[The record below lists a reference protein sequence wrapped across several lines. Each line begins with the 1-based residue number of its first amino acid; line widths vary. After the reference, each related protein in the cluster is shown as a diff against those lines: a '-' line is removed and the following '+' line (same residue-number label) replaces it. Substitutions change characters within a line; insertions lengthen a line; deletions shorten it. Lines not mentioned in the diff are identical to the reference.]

1 MSAGQQS
8 HTSGSVKLIFDE
20 DEHEGNTTKKKKLVG
35 NFSPQ
40 STLESKVLNSDFP
53 LLFGDQDNGGD
64 ALTHLGSSNSDVEVK
79 LSATEGTLEKNS
91 AICER
96 PSDSQDELTTTEEFS
111 SGKEDSLA
119 HLFDADLL
127 ISYMSDDESSNGHLA
142 DASAQ
147 DRTDVRSL
155 EDSVPLC
162 AKKDANFDFQSLNVV
177 DHQQENDLK
186 LETELSAPATNPV
199 ANGLHSSSDSQNSD
213 FSDVQIVDDNSTA
226 DVTNRKFT
234 RLNEASGC
242 LNSSRTLD
250 SDITVDIGC
259 SPYKICSSQSI
270 SSSANP
276 AFREDEFIDLTADEE
291 PTHSSADFDRSNR
304 QDISYSSDK
313 RGLENQKRDFNSDF
327 DSASDNYEGDDEF
340 EEMDE
345 ESGYD
350 SDAEIII
357 SRKSAFENVIKERAL
372 RYSRTAVNSSDVIV
386 IDDDDLSDSG
396 MNYQKGRRR
405 DVRYCSAESSSSSS
419 STESLLSDN
428 SRGGF
433 LDTGAMLLKSSSDEL
448 LMNSAGKPRL
458 WFPQP
463 RTTNAPGVAAVVSS
477 EDLYSS

>member
-1 MSAGQQS
+1 M
-8 HTSGSVKLIFDE
+8 KLIFDE

-35 NFSPQ
+35 NFSPP
-40 STLESKVLNSDFP
+40 STLEPKVLNSDFP
-53 LLFGDQDNGGD
+53 LLFGNQDNGGD
-64 ALTHLGSSNSDVEVK
+64 ALARLGSSNSDVEVK
-79 LSATEGTLEKNS
+79 CSPTEGALEKSS
-91 AICER
+91 ANCER
-96 PSDSQDELTTTEEFS
+96 PSDSQDEMTTSEEFS

-127 ISYMSDDESSNGHLA
+127 ISYMSDDEDESKKDHQV

-147 DRTDVRSL
+147 NKTDVKPL
-155 EDSVPLC
+155 EDCVPLC
-162 AKKDANFDFQSLNVV
+162 VKNDANSDSQSLNVV
-177 DHQQENDLK
+177 DRQQENDVK
-186 LETELSAPATNPV
+186 LDTELSAPATNPLT
-199 ANGLHSSSDSQNSD
+199 NGFHSSSDSRNSD
-213 FSDVQIVDDNSTA
+213 FSDVLIVDDNSTA
-226 DVTNRKFT
+226 GIVNRKFT
-234 RLNEASGC
+234 RLNEESGC
-242 LNSSRTLD
+242 LNSSRTVD

-270 SSSANP
+270 GSSVNP
-276 AFREDEFIDLTADEE
+276 AFREDECIDLTADEE
-291 PTHSSADFDRSNR
+291 PSHSSADFDKSSR
-304 QDISYSSDK
+304 QNVSFSSDR
-313 RGLENQKRDFNSDF
+313 RGLENQRRDFNSDF
-327 DSASDNYEGDDEF
+327 DSASDDYDGDDEF

-372 RYSRTAVNSSDVIV
+372 RYSRTAVNSSDIIV

-463 RTTNAPGVAAVVSS
+463 RTSAPGVAAVASS

>member
-8 HTSGSVKLIFDE
+8 HTSGSLKLIFDE
-20 DEHEGNTTKKKKLVG
+20 DEHEGNTTKKKKVG
-35 NFSPQ
+35 DFSPP

-53 LLFGDQDNGGD
+53 LLFGNQDNGGD
-64 ALTHLGSSNSDVEVK
+64 ASTHLGSSNSDVEVK
-79 LSATEGTLEKNS
+79 LSATEGALEKNS
-91 AICER
+91 ATCEH
-96 PSDSQDELTTTEEFS
+96 PSDSQDEPTTTEEFS

-127 ISYMSDDESSNGHLA
+127 ISYMSDDEGNKGHPA
-142 DASAQ
+142 DDASAQ
-147 DRTDVRSL
+147 NRTDVRSL
-155 EDSVPLC
+155 EDCVPLC
-162 AKKDANFDFQSLNVV
+162 TKKDANFDSQSLNVV
-177 DHQQENDLK
+177 DHQQESDLK
-186 LETELSAPATNPV
+186 LETELSAPAANPV
-199 ANGLHSSSDSQNSD
+199 ANGLHSSSASQNSD
-213 FSDVQIVDDNSTA
+213 FSDVQIVDDNSTT
-226 DVTNRKFT
+226 DITNRKSA
-234 RLNEASGC
+234 RLDEAGGC
-242 LNSSRTLD
+242 LNSSRTVD

-291 PTHSSADFDRSNR
+291 PTHSSVDFDRSNR
-304 QDISYSSDK
+304 QDVSFSSDK
-313 RGLENQKRDFNSDF
+313 RGLENQRRDFNSDF

-372 RYSRTAVNSSDVIV
+372 RYSRTAVNSSDIIV

-405 DVRYCSAESSSSSS
+405 DVRYCTAESSSSSS

-463 RTTNAPGVAAVVSS
+463 RTSAPGVAAVVSS